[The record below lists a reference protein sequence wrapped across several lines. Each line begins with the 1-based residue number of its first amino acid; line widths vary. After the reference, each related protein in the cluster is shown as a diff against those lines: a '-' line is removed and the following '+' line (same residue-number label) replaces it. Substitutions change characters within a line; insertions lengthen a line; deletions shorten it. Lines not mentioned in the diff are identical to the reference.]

1 MSDADETARAAA
13 PEPALS
19 RFGPAQG
26 ELGRRAPT
34 VATVDRELLRRGRW
48 RVIDLHGAAGL
59 RNVAGPID
67 GFDGQR
73 VASVADAVVGRHGQ
87 GRAAPVRARQGV
99 GIATAVIGGLLL
111 AVEVGTDGLD
121 AGVVAGVEAHRRLAA
136 DPAVAPQRP
145 AGVDDRGRAVVRQR
159 EGQVAQRDV
168 RVGAAGARAAG
179 VHALHDEA
187 DLVDAAVE
195 VPPEVQPRAEAG
207 AADLGGAAD
216 PPVVVLVHDPG
227 RPPGALS
234 VLVVP
239 VPLAAERDD
248 RGVGRRRQ
256 ADLAPH
262 TARRG
267 RAGALHV
274 QAGDLRGRRP
284 RTSGAG
290 EHRREVVADPHGA
303 AVAVSATLSDRVGA
317 RAGGRAEHQCHE

>member
-1 MSDADETARAAA
+1 MDWMPVSSLASKLTVALPPTQPSLHSGPRALTIAG
-13 PEPALS
+13 ALS
-19 RFGPAQG
+19 F
-26 ELGRRAPT
+26 
-34 VATVDRELLRRGRW
+34 
-48 RVIDLHGAAGL
+48 
-59 RNVAGPID
+59 
-67 GFDGQR
+67 
-73 VASVADAVVGRHGQ
+73 ASVKR
-87 GRAAPVRARQGV
+87 
-99 GIATAVIGGLLL
+99 
-111 AVEVGTDGLD
+111 
-121 AGVVAGVEAHRRLAA
+121 
-136 DPAVAPQRP
+136 
-145 AGVDDRGRAVVRQR
+145 
-159 EGQVAQRDV
+159 QVAQRDV